1 MHTFTEHLLVEASLH
16 KVDALLRMHPS
27 QGMQPGYVH
36 VNALLG
42 PRAND
47 QICKR
52 ALALLDDVKAKR
64 ITPTTLTRID
74 VDTLIPT
81 QYALY
86 ADDVKD
92 IIRKRALDTPIDA
105 MKYQGRMYVLNG
117 HHRAAAASA
126 LLAPS
131 ILARVYEV

>member
-1 MHTFTEHLLVEASLH
+1 MRTFAEYLIEASLH
-16 KVDALLRMHPS
+16 KVDALLRMHPG

-36 VNALLG
+36 VNTLLG

-47 QICKR
+47 QVCKR

-64 ITPTTLTRID
+64 ITPTTLTH
-74 VDTLIPT
+74 VPVQTLIPT

-86 ADDVKD
+86 AADVKD
-92 IIRKRALDTPIDA
+92 IIQKRAIHTPIDT
-105 MKYQGRMYVLNG
+105 MKYQGRTFILNG